1 MQAHARILQF
11 NVYLYDKM
19 FNIIFNI
26 ASKNVEGHFT
36 FFFFISVNIKTRSIN
51 KKGRK
56 ALGSFSCVPVAKRE
70 IFLTVKK

>member
-36 FFFFISVNIKTRSIN
+36 FFFISVNIKTRSIN
-51 KKGRK
+51 KIGRR
-56 ALGSFSCVPVAKRE
+56 ALGSCGEKRDISHGE
-70 IFLTVKK
+70 